1 MRDLT
6 RGLLAIAVSA
16 SVLATSAPVSRADG
30 TTFPPRPLFW
40 AHPLADPSVVH
51 DGTRWFAAGTGW
63 RGGTS
68 TSAQEYAGWVP
79 GAPLLDSRPLWARN
93 GAVWAPDLQRA
104 ADGTWL
110 AYYSLPVTGLP
121 HLADRCIGVA
131 TSPDLATPFTP
142 LHSQPLACPAGAATA
157 PASDV
162 VPTEAG
168 LPRRGVIDPSS
179 YVAPDGRRF
188 LLYRTQ
194 GTPSSIRMVRL
205 TRSGLRAAGPSREVL
220 RDPGVLENPELVD
233 ARGTHHLLMSR
244 GDYGRCGYR
253 TVWRESA
260 SIRRGWQTA
269 AERVLL
275 DHESTGICGPGGADY
290 LATTPNRLFV
300 HGWVCDGVNGPCEST
315 YSAHAD
321 TLDRGHRVLYLAR
334 LRWTSDGPRL
344 ARFGQGPA
352 WTAPPSPVPTPTST
366 PTPTPTS
373 PPPPPTPTPPPP
385 PPTPTEPTEPSE
397 PSEG

>member
-1 MRDLT
+1 VRALRDHV
-6 RGLLAIAVSA
+6 RGLLAVAVLAIA
-16 SVLATSAPVSRADG
+16 LATSTTVSRADV

-40 AHPLADPSVVH
+40 ERPLADPSVVH

-68 TSAQEYAGWVP
+68 TSTQEYAGWVP

-93 GAVWAPDLQRA
+93 GDVWAPEVERA

-110 AYYSLPVTGLP
+110 AYYSIPVIGLP
-121 HLADRCIGVA
+121 DVNDRCIGVA

-142 LHSQPLACPAGAATA
+142 LHSQPLACPSGAATA

-205 TRSGLRAAGPSREVL
+205 TRSGLRAAGPSREIL
-220 RDPGVLENPELVD
+220 RDPGIVENPELVD
-233 ARGTHHLLMSR
+233 ARGRHHLLLSR
-244 GDYGRCGYR
+244 GDFARCGYR

-260 SIRRGWQTA
+260 SIRRGWQSA
-269 AERVLL
+269 PERVLL
-275 DHESTGICGPGGADY
+275 DREGTGICGPGGADY
-290 LATTPNRLFV
+290 VAGTPNRLFV
-300 HGWVCDGVNGPCEST
+300 HGWVCDGVNAPCEST
-315 YSAHAD
+315 YSSRSD
-321 TLDRGHRVLYLAR
+321 VVRRGHRVLYLAR
-334 LRWTSDGPRL
+334 LRWTADGPRL

-352 WTAPPSPVPTPTST
+352 WTAPPSPVPTPTPTPTAT
-366 PTPTPTS
+366 PTPTPSPSPPTTS
-373 PPPPPTPTPPPP
+373 PPTPPPA
-385 PPTPTEPTEPSE
+385 
-397 PSEG
+397 

>member
-6 RGLLAIAVSA
+6 RGLLAVAVA
-16 SVLATSAPVSRADG
+16 ALALGTSSPVSRADV

-40 AHPLADPSVVH
+40 EQPLADPSVVH

-68 TSAQEYAGWVP
+68 TSAQEYGGWVP

-93 GAVWAPDLQRA
+93 GDVWAPEIERA
-104 ADGTWL
+104 PDGTWL
-110 AYYSLPVTGLP
+110 AYYSVPVTGLP
-121 HLADRCIGVA
+121 NLTDRCIGVA

-142 LHSQPLACPAGAATA
+142 LHSQPLACPAGAATVA
-157 PASDV
+157 ASDV

-205 TRSGLRAAGPSREVL
+205 TRSGLRAAGPSRAIL
-220 RDPGVLENPELVD
+220 RDPGVVENPELVD
-233 ARGTHHLLMSR
+233 AGGRHHLLLSR
-244 GDYGRCGYR
+244 GDFGRCGYR
-253 TVWRESA
+253 TVWRASA
-260 SIRRGWQTA
+260 SVRKGWQTA
-269 AERVLL
+269 PERVLL
-275 DHESTGICGPGGADY
+275 DQASTGICGPGGADY
-290 LATTPNRLFV
+290 VATTPNRLFV
-300 HGWVCDGVNGPCEST
+300 HGWVCDGVNGPCESS
-315 YSAHAD
+315 YSSHAD
-321 TLDRGHRVLYLAR
+321 TLGRGHRVLYLAR
-334 LRWTSDGPRL
+334 LRWTKDGPRL

-352 WTAPPSPVPTPTST
+352 WTAPPSPT
-366 PTPTPTS
+366 PTPTPTPTPS
-373 PPPPPTPTPPPP
+373 PPPTSPTTPPP
-385 PPTPTEPTEPSE
+385 T
-397 PSEG
+397 G